1 VNLPPGYYIEYG
13 GEFENQQRAMRR
25 LTIII
30 PLTILLIFVM
40 LFSSFGTVRHAL
52 LIIINLPLA
61 LIGGIIGLWLSGS
74 YLSVPASVGFIALF
88 GISVENGIVMVSY
101 FKELCATCGSV
112 QEALIQGAM
121 LRFRP
126 ILMTAMTT
134 MLGLL
139 PLLVSRSIGAEVQ
152 RPLAIVV
159 VAGLITATISTLL
172 ILPSLYGLFEKDK
185 ASFL

>member
-1 VNLPPGYYIEYG
+1 
-13 GEFENQQRAMRR
+13 
-25 LTIII
+25 
-30 PLTILLIFVM
+30 
-40 LFSSFGTVRHAL
+40 
-52 LIIINLPLA
+52 
-61 LIGGIIGLWLSGS
+61 
-74 YLSVPASVGFIALF
+74 
-88 GISVENGIVMVSY
+88 
-101 FKELCATCGSV
+101 
-112 QEALIQGAM
+112 M

-126 ILMTAMTT
+126 ILMTAVTT

-139 PLLVSRSIGAEVQ
+139 PLLVSRGIGAEVQ